1 MGHLSALANSNDEKD
16 AVISDLE
23 HRDDR
28 EAATESEPTTF
39 EDRYMKR
46 HSGEEPLKTNKIQK
60 DTDMSG
66 GKPPTRSPEERVS

>member
-1 MGHLSALANSNDEKD
+1 MGHLSALANGDDEKD

-39 EDRYMKR
+39 GDRYEKTQWGKDIYKERKR
-46 HSGEEPLKTNKIQK
+46 HSGEKSL
-60 DTDMSG
+60 
-66 GKPPTRSPEERVS
+66 

>member
-1 MGHLSALANSNDEKD
+1 MGHLSTLANSDDEKD

-39 EDRYMKR
+39 GDRYEK
-46 HSGEEPLKTNKIQK
+46 KQW
-60 DTDMSG
+60 
-66 GKPPTRSPEERVS
+66 GKATEDK

>member
-1 MGHLSALANSNDEKD
+1 MGHLSALANGNDEED

-39 EDRYMKR
+39 GDRYEKKQWGRATYEKR
-46 HSGEEPLKTNKIQK
+46 INSQSLEDTQVEYILQK
-60 DTDMSG
+60 YT
-66 GKPPTRSPEERVS
+66 